1 MTRQSRKRYRFWID
15 HVLIGLVI
23 VFGTSAVSAMSELD
37 RWKPGATLLERVM
50 LLFPCGS
57 P

>member
-1 MTRQSRKRYRFWID
+1 MTRTSLKRLRFWID

-23 VFGTSAVSAMSELD
+23 IFGTSAVSAMSELD
-37 RWKPGATLLERVM
+37 KWKPGTTFYERVM